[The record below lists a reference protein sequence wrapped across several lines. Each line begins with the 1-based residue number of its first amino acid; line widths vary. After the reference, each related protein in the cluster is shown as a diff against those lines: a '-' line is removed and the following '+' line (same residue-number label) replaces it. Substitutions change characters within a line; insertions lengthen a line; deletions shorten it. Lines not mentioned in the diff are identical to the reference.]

1 MWIDDFEM
9 DDFEEQI
16 HHLYLQILPLY
27 KQLHAYVRRRL
38 SSNYNQGDNIAIE
51 SDGLLPAHILGNV
64 ESLWDPKPHENS
76 LTHTKRNQFSQ

>member
-38 SSNYNQGDNIAIE
+38 SNNYNQGDNTAIE
-51 SDGLLPAHILGNV
+51 SDGLLPAHILGNLK
-64 ESLWDPKPHENS
+64 SLWDLKRHESSPN
-76 LTHTKRNQFSQ
+76 LHYWNKFSQ